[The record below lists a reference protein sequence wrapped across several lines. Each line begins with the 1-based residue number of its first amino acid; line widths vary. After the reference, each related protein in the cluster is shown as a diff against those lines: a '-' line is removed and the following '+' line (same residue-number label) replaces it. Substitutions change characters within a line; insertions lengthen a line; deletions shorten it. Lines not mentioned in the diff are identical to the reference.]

1 MMGLN
6 GNSRNAS
13 NSKMGLSMKV
23 SGIELQ
29 AKEMGEEF
37 KFGQTAQGTKV
48 IGKMIKRTEEED

>member
-29 AKEMGEEF
+29 AREMGEVY
-37 KFGQTAQGTKV
+37 KSGQMAQGMKG
-48 IGKMIKRTEEED
+48 IGKMIKQTEEED